1 MFLTTPKQSIGVLI
15 FCALYWIANICFVLY
30 SSTIEA
36 RIMARGVGVF
46 SWGNTFLIWAVCYL
60 AAAVFAYLDQ
70 QQIATQSQNTTQPI
84 LLNVHKK

>member
-1 MFLTTPKQSIGVLI
+1 
-15 FCALYWIANICFVLY
+15 
-30 SSTIEA
+30 
-36 RIMARGVGVF
+36 MARGVGVF